1 MILITLEDEEGSIHF
16 SEMYSDDYDI
26 ETTMKRARDDDFHS
40 RIARTTMTFK
50 AYRIAE
56 DPFASMA
63 DTDDAEIVRHNFED
77 VG

>member
-1 MILITLEDEEGSIHF
+1 MILITLEDDDGVQF
-16 SEMYSDDYDI
+16 SEMYGDDYDI
-26 ETTMKRARDDDFHS
+26 AYLMKKARDNDFPS
-40 RIARTTMTFK
+40 RIARKEMIFK

-63 DTDDAEIVRHNFED
+63 DKDDAEVIRHNFED